1 MKKTLIVLA
10 SSLLLATLAFSA
22 NAQMKSEFPPLDV
35 SPMDVSYFP
44 ANYPSMHVKGT
55 PPEPLVMRVFYSRP
69 QVKGRV
75 IFGKLVPYNE
85 VWRLGAN
92 EATELDLFRP
102 VTIAGHRLQ
111 PGRYTLYA
119 IPHEK
124 TWTMIVNKDTDIWG
138 EFGYKQSQDIL
149 RTDVPSSSLVHPQEA
164 LAIVFRKAPHGAD
177 MVVAWDKTE
186 VSLPISF

>member
-1 MKKTLIVLA
+1 MKKTFIALA
-10 SSLLLATLAFSA
+10 GSLLLAVLALSA
-22 NAQMKSEFPPLDV
+22 NAQMKGGFPPLDI

-44 ANYPSMHVKGT
+44 ANYTSMHVKGT

-69 QVKGRV
+69 QVKGRE
-75 IFGKLVPYNE
+75 IFGKLVPFDK
-85 VWRLGAN
+85 VWRMGAN
-92 EATELDLFRP
+92 EATELDVFRS
-102 VTIAGHRLQ
+102 VVIAGHRLE

-138 EFGYKQSQDIL
+138 AFGYKQSRDIL
-149 RTDVPSSSLVHPQEA
+149 RTEVPSGSLDKPVEA
-164 LAIVFRKAPHGAD
+164 LSIVFRKAPHGAD

-186 VSLPISF
+186 VKLPIAF